1 MPDKQTTDAWTMM
14 DVIGKQNKRL
24 FLLAMAMLIAW
35 MTTIGV
41 FVWYL
46 HEYDF
51 ESYSYTQD
59 GEGNNVIGDANE
71 VTDYGA
77 DADSAQANP

>member
-1 MPDKQTTDAWTMM
+1 MPEREKSDAWTMM
-14 DVIGKQNKRL
+14 DVVGKQNKRM
-24 FLLAMAMLIAW
+24 FILAMAMLIAW

-46 HEYDF
+46 YQYDF
-51 ESYSYTQD
+51 ETYSYTQD
-59 GEGNNVIGDANE
+59 GEGMNVIGDANE